1 MNNTDHVSWLFELKL
16 EPGALDDWR
25 ELMQEM
31 VASTL
36 DEPGTLD
43 YEWSISED
51 GTICHIWERYA
62 DSDATMVHN
71 RMFDDKFAPRFTQ
84 LSTAT
89 RLVVF
94 GNPSEKVKENL
105 APLNPVYLRP
115 LGGFSR

>member
-1 MNNTDHVSWLFELKL
+1 MNNTDHVSWLLELKL
-16 EPGALDDWR
+16 ESGALNDWR

-36 DEPGTLD
+36 DEPRTLD

-51 GTICHIWERYA
+51 GTICHVWERYA
-62 DSDATMVHN
+62 DSDATMVHI
-71 RMFDDKFAPRFTQ
+71 RTFGDKFARRFTQ
-84 LSTAT
+84 LSTVT

-94 GNPSEKVKENL
+94 GNPSDLVKEGL
-105 APLNPVYLRP
+105 ASFNPVYLRP